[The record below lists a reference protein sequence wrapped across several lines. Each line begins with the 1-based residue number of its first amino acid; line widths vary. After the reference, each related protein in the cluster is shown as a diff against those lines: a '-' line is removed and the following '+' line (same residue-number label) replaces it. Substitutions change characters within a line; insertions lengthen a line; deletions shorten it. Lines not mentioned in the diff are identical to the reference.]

1 MLINH
6 ETIDQSKKGQ
16 SVQIQSEPKKK
27 KQYAPEPPVRQTID
41 QTRSRMTLSSHPNL
55 EAEEKNNLLTEEF
68 TINSKP
74 GFITKSTSIDE
85 IKQQQHQPVVN
96 RLSVKQV
103 RHSFRVGQNE
113 DRSRNGTTTIP
124 DDHNIQ
130 NIKSMSKSLH
140 ECNTLS
146 SERKSVVTKQRKPE
160 IVTVP
165 EANEILKIS
174 TVSKDLEKLSVKTKI
189 KLMESFVST
198 NPIPISKK
206 NNERSASTSSTGS
219 TSSNSSDSSSKS
231 LVISPKYVFFN
242 SVNLIFIKYDYKL
255 DG

>member
-6 ETIDQSKKGQ
+6 ESIDQNKQ
-16 SVQIQSEPKKK
+16 SQSIQIQFEPIKKK
-27 KQYAPEPPVRQTID
+27 ASAPEPPVRQTID
-41 QTRSRMTLSSHPNL
+41 QTRSRTTLSSQPNL
-55 EAEEKNNLLTEEF
+55 LPESNVDKKASLPIDEEF
-68 TINSKP
+68 AINSKP
-74 GFITKSTSIDE
+74 GLITKSTSIDE
-85 IKQQQHQPVVN
+85 IKHQQQHN
-96 RLSVKQV
+96 RLSSKQV

-113 DRSRNGTTTIP
+113 DRPRNGNQIISDTN
-124 DDHNIQ
+124 DKSVQ

-146 SERKSVVTKQRKPE
+146 SERKPVATKQRKPE

-174 TVSKDLEKLSVKTKI
+174 NVSKDLEKLSVKTKI

-198 NPIPISKK
+198 NPIPINKK

-219 TSSNSSDSSSKS
+219 TSSDSSASSSKS
-231 LVISPKYVFFN
+231 LIISPKYVEKTVIINVPN
-242 SVNLIFIKYDYKL
+242 SGK
-255 DG
+255 